1 MAFPSSTPE
10 SMNLSVALIEHYFH
24 MTFQKYGI
32 LFPEDASWKEVDEFP
47 SSNYHARV
55 FQKTLNIIFE
65 IADLFEGTR
74 VEKLVKKCEKL
85 GLNSSNLH
93 NSFRKTI
100 SALLDGGITW
110 GKVVIFF
117 SFAVSFAIY
126 LCTNEM
132 NHLAGQVSV
141 WAAEDLQNRIQ
152 PWIGVN
158 GGWVSIIIYT
168 MHLNMYKTT
177 TYS

>member
-10 SMNLSVALIEHYFH
+10 SMNLSVALIERYFH
-24 MTFQKYGI
+24 MTFQKYRI
-32 LFPEDASWKEVDEFP
+32 SFPEDASWKDVNEFP
-47 SSNYHARV
+47 SSNGHAQV
-55 FQKTLNIIFE
+55 FQEMPNIIFE
-65 IADLFEGTR
+65 IADLFEGAR

-100 SALLDGGITW
+100 SVLLDGGITW

-132 NHLAGQVSV
+132 SHLAGQVSV

-152 PWIGVN
+152 PWIDVN
-158 GGWVSIIIYT
+158 GGWVSSY
-168 MHLNMYKTT
+168 MHK
-177 TYS
+177 